1 MYQINGL
8 YQTELIKDS
17 GIIVLYKYTRVNLYD
32 FMLDSVNIA
41 KGRRTKVSLA
51 CEKDYIAWAHE
62 LRKHIGGHVHYNE
75 SIIKNQ

>member
-8 YQTELIKDS
+8 YQAELIKDS

-32 FMLDSVNIA
+32 FILDSVHIA

-51 CEKDYIAWAHE
+51 CEKDYIAWAKQ
-62 LRKHIGGHVHYNE
+62 LSNYIGGHYWYNKDVV
-75 SIIKNQ
+75 KNK

>member
-17 GIIVLYKYTRVNLYD
+17 GIIVLYKYTRINLYD
-32 FMLDSVNIA
+32 FILDSVHIA
-41 KGRRTKVSLA
+41 KGRRTKISLA

-62 LRKHIGGHVHYNE
+62 LSNYIGGHYWYNKDVV
-75 SIIKNQ
+75 KNK